1 VTRSERTEVLVVARA
16 ADIAAE
22 TATGCWLVESLW
34 SEHGVGVIGGAPKS
48 FKTWLALDLAVSVA
62 SATPA
67 LGHFSVTTRGP
78 VLIYGAED
86 APAQLR
92 SRIDMIAASRRLPLE
107 HLDVSLI
114 LEHALRLDTERDR
127 RRLAA
132 TIEHHR
138 PRLLILDPLVRLHRT
153 DENSAG
159 DMSAILAEL
168 RSLQRRYELALIL
181 VHHLRKN
188 APARTID
195 GLALRGSG
203 DLYAWGDCNLFLKR
217 REKVITLTIEHR
229 AAPAPE
235 PCTLELATDP
245 TPHLHVLDA
254 TGASRDQIIAANTEE
269 RILDALAQA
278 EQPLSRQSLRDSLRI
293 RNATLGD
300 ALVRLRAQ
308 GIIRRRRDG
317 FLLRERR

>member
-1 VTRSERTEVLVVARA
+1 MSINKTLDRVPRA
-16 ADIAAE
+16 L
-22 TATGCWLVESLW
+22 TGN
-34 SEHGVGVIGGAPKS
+34 
-48 FKTWLALDLAVSVA
+48 T
-62 SATPA
+62 
-67 LGHFSVTTRGP
+67 

-92 SRIDMIAASRRLPLE
+92 SRIEMIATSRQLTIER
-107 HLDVSLI
+107 LDVSLI

-127 RRLAA
+127 KRLIA
-132 TIEHHR
+132 TIQRHR

-153 DENSAG
+153 DENSAS

-168 RSLQRRYELALIL
+168 RALQRRYQLALIL

-188 APARTID
+188 APARALD
-195 GLALRGSG
+195 GLSLRGSG
-203 DLYAWGDCNLFLKR
+203 DLYAWGDSNLFLHR
-217 REKVITLTIEHR
+217 REKVLTLTVEHR

-235 PCTLELATDP
+235 PCTLELGVDP
-245 TPHLHVLDA
+245 TPHLHVVDSA
-254 TGASRDQIIAANTEE
+254 GASRGEILAANTEE

-278 EQPLSRQSLRDSLRI
+278 DQPISRQCLRDSLHI

-300 ALVRLRAQ
+300 ALVRLRTQ
-308 GIIRRRRDG
+308 GVIRRRKDG